1 MTTTAQQRAASWQ
14 SIEAVYET
22 ARLARE
28 GASVAEA
35 ETRSIVHE
43 LAGLAAERQAQQ
55 DLAEREG
62 RKLELSAFELREQ
75 FLRDRRRVLLE
86 IAAAHKRQIREREL
100 QAHVLLVDGWLELA
114 AELDAQAMDLLATRD
129 RIDGEIGASQQLQE
143 LAEAAV
149 CRRWSRLL
157 NVFPPPNNLAPEP
170 GGDLLPAVRP
180 DLGGSWLAS
189 FEVEEWWPRWLVTRH
204 AEAVELRRHEQ
215 GLPGLR

>member
-1 MTTTAQQRAASWQ
+1 MRITEHQQVTGWQ
-14 SIEAVYET
+14 TIEAVYEA

-28 GASVAEA
+28 GSSVAEA

-43 LAGLAAERQAQQ
+43 LAGLAAERQARQAV
-55 DLAEREG
+55 AEREG
-62 RKLELSAFELREQ
+62 DEPELAAFETREQ

-86 IAAAHKRQIREREL
+86 VATAHKRQIREREL

-114 AELDAQAMDLLATRD
+114 AELDAQAMDLLATREQ
-129 RIDGEIGASQQLQE
+129 IDGESGASQQLQE

-157 NVFPPPNNLAPEP
+157 NVFPPPHNLAPEP
-170 GGDLLPAVRP
+170 GGDLVPAVRP

-189 FEVEEWWPRWLVTRH
+189 FEVEDWWPGWLVTRH
-204 AEAVELRRHEQ
+204 AEALELRRQEQ
-215 GLPGLR
+215 GPPGSS